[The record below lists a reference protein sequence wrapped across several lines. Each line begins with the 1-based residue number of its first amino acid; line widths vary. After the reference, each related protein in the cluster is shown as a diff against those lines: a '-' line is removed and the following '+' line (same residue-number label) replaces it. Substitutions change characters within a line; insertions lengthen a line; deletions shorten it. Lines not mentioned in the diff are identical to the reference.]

1 MPAPP
6 PSPPSSVA
14 SEKLGRLLV
23 AAQLVSE
30 DQLQRAIIAQ
40 KKTGGRLGSILV
52 RMGFLDEARLLA
64 FLSQQFGIPS
74 IDLSNFKA
82 DQALLKLFPADA
94 IKKYKVLP

>member
-1 MPAPP
+1 MPATPS
-6 PSPPSSVA
+6 SPPRSTVA

-52 RMGFLDEARLLA
+52 RMGFLDEAKLIA
-64 FLSQQFGIPS
+64 FLSQQFGMPAVEI
-74 IDLSNFKA
+74 
-82 DQALLKLFPADA
+82 ALKE
-94 IKKYKVLP
+94 

>member
-30 DQLQRAIIAQ
+30 DQLQRGIIAQ

-52 RMGFLDEARLLA
+52 RMGFLDEGKLLT
-64 FLSQQFGIPS
+64 
-74 IDLSNFKA
+74 
-82 DQALLKLFPADA
+82 
-94 IKKYKVLP
+94 